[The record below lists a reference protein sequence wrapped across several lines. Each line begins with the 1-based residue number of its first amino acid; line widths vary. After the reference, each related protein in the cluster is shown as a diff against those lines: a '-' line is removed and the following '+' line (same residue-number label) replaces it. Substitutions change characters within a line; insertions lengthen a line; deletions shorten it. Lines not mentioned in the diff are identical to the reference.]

1 MSSRPIQVAAALALA
16 LYLLIAGIVLLA
28 THSTVATEVIAHT
41 TAWLTAHDAPAWVTD
56 GGRVEL
62 ALNAAL
68 FAPLTFLASLALP
81 RHPWGNWVAYAFAG
95 SGAVEVI
102 QAFVLE
108 PRSAQYVDVVANTLG
123 GLIGAVLAIPA
134 ARGLQ
139 RISDEPSR

>member
-1 MSSRPIQVAAALALA
+1 MTSRPIQVAAAMALA
-16 LYLLIAGIVLLA
+16 LYLLLAGIVLLA
-28 THSTVATEVIAHT
+28 THSTVATAVIAHT
-41 TAWLTAHDAPAWVTD
+41 TAWLNAHDAPGWLTYGD
-56 GGRVEL
+56 RVQL

-68 FAPLTFLASLALP
+68 FAPLTFLASLTLP

-123 GLIGAVLAIPA
+123 GLIGALAALPFA
-134 ARGLQ
+134 LGLQ
-139 RISDEPSR
+139 RLSRGPSR